1 MPFIENVA
9 SPLLELQDPQNYNS
23 FFLKLDFMS
32 EGEHSSVLLKRWKSF
47 KGLNLKA

>member
-1 MPFIENVA
+1 MLHRRYWSFKIHKTITA
-9 SPLLELQDPQNYNS
+9 